1 MSDLL
6 VYVNE
11 NVSCSVIIDNLEVT
25 LDTFRREILED
36 QVSDVLPSH
45 YKFTRLLNNQR
56 IVVGLKQEVALK
68 LSQCMQK
75 TNDIFVV
82 HLFHEEGINL
92 KANKPDL
99 NHVPTKSGDG
109 DQNQVPPR
117 KKVRVS
123 RKPTLFDMCAPTT
136 SSPGPQ
142 PTSPYSA
149 ARARRVKMYSKQ
161 EVDECI
167 GMKKSYRQFWNDKA
181 EELCR
186 NNALKTF
193 KPGEIQGAINV
204 AWSLKKTDILKD
216 QIEEVK
222 KEIASKCSTD
232 ILKKFQTSKK
242 TVEKNA
248 ERVDAAASALRET
261 QENLTTT
268 RQEFLDSTNKSERKL
283 AAVRV
288 DKIEKDFDAQLAELR
303 RAQDAL
309 QKATEARKKLS
320 QLEVESQTA
329 GSDSDDSTC

>member
-25 LDTFRREILED
+25 LDTLRREILED

-75 TNDIFVV
+75 TNDIFAV

-92 KANKPDL
+92 KANEPDL
-99 NHVPTKSGDG
+99 NHVPTKSGDAGDG
-109 DQNQVPPR
+109 DQDQVPPR
-117 KKVRVS
+117 KKSGSVAS
-123 RKPTLFDMCAPTT
+123 PHSDMCAPTT

-149 ARARRVKMYSKQ
+149 ARARRVKIYSKQ

-186 NNALKTF
+186 SNALKTF

-261 QENLTTT
+261 QENLTIT

-288 DKIEKDFDAQLAELR
+288 DKI
-303 RAQDAL
+303 
-309 QKATEARKKLS
+309 
-320 QLEVESQTA
+320 
-329 GSDSDDSTC
+329 

>member
-1 MSDLL
+1 MQ
-6 VYVNE
+6 E
-11 NVSCSVIIDNLEVT
+11 
-25 LDTFRREILED
+25 
-36 QVSDVLPSH
+36 
-45 YKFTRLLNNQR
+45 QR
-56 IVVGLKQEVALK
+56 SKNIQAW
-68 LSQCMQK
+68 
-75 TNDIFVV
+75 
-82 HLFHEEGINL
+82 
-92 KANKPDL
+92 
-99 NHVPTKSGDG
+99 GD
-109 DQNQVPPR
+109 
-117 KKVRVS
+117 
-123 RKPTLFDMCAPTT
+123 
-136 SSPGPQ
+136 
-142 PTSPYSA
+142 
-149 ARARRVKMYSKQ
+149 
-161 EVDECI
+161 
-167 GMKKSYRQFWNDKA
+167 
-181 EELCR
+181 
-186 NNALKTF
+186 
-193 KPGEIQGAINV
+193 QGAIHV

-329 GSDSDDSTC
+329 DSDSNDSTC

>member
-1 MSDLL
+1 MHR
-6 VYVNE
+6 YE
-11 NVSCSVIIDNLEVT
+11 KVIPT
-25 LDTFRREILED
+25 ILERWSRRTL
-36 QVSDVLPSH
+36 QE
-45 YKFTRLLNNQR
+45 QR
-56 IVVGLKQEVALK
+56 SKNIQAW
-68 LSQCMQK
+68 
-75 TNDIFVV
+75 
-82 HLFHEEGINL
+82 
-92 KANKPDL
+92 
-99 NHVPTKSGDG
+99 G
-109 DQNQVPPR
+109 DQ
-117 KKVRVS
+117 
-123 RKPTLFDMCAPTT
+123 
-136 SSPGPQ
+136 
-142 PTSPYSA
+142 SA
-149 ARARRVKMYSKQ
+149 
-161 EVDECI
+161 I
-167 GMKKSYRQFWNDKA
+167 H
-181 EELCR
+181 
-186 NNALKTF
+186 
-193 KPGEIQGAINV
+193 V

-248 ERVDAAASALRET
+248 ECVDAAASALRET

-329 GSDSDDSTC
+329 DSDSNDSTC

>member
-1 MSDLL
+1 MHR
-6 VYVNE
+6 YE
-11 NVSCSVIIDNLEVT
+11 KVIPT
-25 LDTFRREILED
+25 ILERWSRRTL
-36 QVSDVLPSH
+36 QE
-45 YKFTRLLNNQR
+45 QR
-56 IVVGLKQEVALK
+56 SKNIQAW
-68 LSQCMQK
+68 
-75 TNDIFVV
+75 
-82 HLFHEEGINL
+82 
-92 KANKPDL
+92 
-99 NHVPTKSGDG
+99 GD
-109 DQNQVPPR
+109 
-117 KKVRVS
+117 
-123 RKPTLFDMCAPTT
+123 
-136 SSPGPQ
+136 
-142 PTSPYSA
+142 
-149 ARARRVKMYSKQ
+149 
-161 EVDECI
+161 
-167 GMKKSYRQFWNDKA
+167 
-181 EELCR
+181 
-186 NNALKTF
+186 
-193 KPGEIQGAINV
+193 QGAIHV

-329 GSDSDDSTC
+329 DSDSNDSTC

>member
-11 NVSCSVIIDNLEVT
+11 NVSWSVIIDNLEVM
-25 LDTFRREILED
+25 LDTFCWEILED

-45 YKFTRLLNNQR
+45 YKFTKLLSNQH
-56 IVVGLKQEVALK
+56 IVFGLKQEVALK

-75 TNDIFVV
+75 TNDIFAV
-82 HLFHEEGINL
+82 HFFHEEGINL
-92 KANKPDL
+92 KANEPGL
-99 NHVPTKSGDG
+99 NHVLSKSEDARDD
-109 DQNQVPPR
+109 DQDQVPPR

-123 RKPTLFDMCAPTT
+123 RQPTLFDMCTPTT

-149 ARARRVKMYSKQ
+149 ARAQRVKIYSKQ

-186 NNALKTF
+186 SNALKTF

-216 QIEEVK
+216 QSEKVNE
-222 KEIASKCSTD
+222 EIASKCSTD
-232 ILKKFQTSKK
+232 ILKKCDLSRENVQQRFS
-242 TVEKNA
+242 V
-248 ERVDAAASALRET
+248 ERVNS
-261 QENLTTT
+261 N
-268 RQEFLDSTNKSERKL
+268 
-283 AAVRV
+283 
-288 DKIEKDFDAQLAELR
+288 
-303 RAQDAL
+303 
-309 QKATEARKKLS
+309 
-320 QLEVESQTA
+320 
-329 GSDSDDSTC
+329 G

>member
-1 MSDLL
+1 MYVNTNMSDLL

-11 NVSCSVIIDNLEVT
+11 NVSCSVIIDNLEVK
-25 LDTFRREILED
+25 LDTLRREILED
-36 QVSDVLPSH
+36 QVSDVLPSL

-75 TNDIFVV
+75 TNDIFAV

-92 KANKPDL
+92 KANEPDL
-99 NHVPTKSGDG
+99 NHVPTKSGDAGDG
-109 DQNQVPPR
+109 DQDQVPPR

-123 RKPTLFDMCAPTT
+123 RKPTLFDMGAPTT

-149 ARARRVKMYSKQ
+149 ARARRVKIYSKQ

-268 RQEFLDSTNKSERKL
+268 R
-283 AAVRV
+283 
-288 DKIEKDFDAQLAELR
+288 
-303 RAQDAL
+303 
-309 QKATEARKKLS
+309 
-320 QLEVESQTA
+320 
-329 GSDSDDSTC
+329 

>member
-1 MSDLL
+1 M
-6 VYVNE
+6 
-11 NVSCSVIIDNLEVT
+11 
-25 LDTFRREILED
+25 
-36 QVSDVLPSH
+36 PSH

-92 KANKPDL
+92 KANEPDL
-99 NHVPTKSGDG
+99 NHVPTKLGDAGDG
-109 DQNQVPPR
+109 DQDQVPPR

-149 ARARRVKMYSKQ
+149 ARARRVKIYSKQ

-186 NNALKTF
+186 SNALKTF
-193 KPGEIQGAINV
+193 KPGEIKVQLMLPGH
-204 AWSLKKTDILKD
+204 S
-216 QIEEVK
+216 
-222 KEIASKCSTD
+222 
-232 ILKKFQTSKK
+232 
-242 TVEKNA
+242 
-248 ERVDAAASALRET
+248 
-261 QENLTTT
+261 
-268 RQEFLDSTNKSERKL
+268 RKL
-283 AAVRV
+283 T
-288 DKIEKDFDAQLAELR
+288 F
-303 RAQDAL
+303 
-309 QKATEARKKLS
+309 
-320 QLEVESQTA
+320 
-329 GSDSDDSTC
+329 

>member
-1 MSDLL
+1 MHR
-6 VYVNE
+6 YE
-11 NVSCSVIIDNLEVT
+11 KVIPT
-25 LDTFRREILED
+25 ILERWSRRTL
-36 QVSDVLPSH
+36 QE
-45 YKFTRLLNNQR
+45 QR
-56 IVVGLKQEVALK
+56 SKNIQAW
-68 LSQCMQK
+68 
-75 TNDIFVV
+75 
-82 HLFHEEGINL
+82 
-92 KANKPDL
+92 
-99 NHVPTKSGDG
+99 GD
-109 DQNQVPPR
+109 
-117 KKVRVS
+117 
-123 RKPTLFDMCAPTT
+123 
-136 SSPGPQ
+136 
-142 PTSPYSA
+142 
-149 ARARRVKMYSKQ
+149 
-161 EVDECI
+161 
-167 GMKKSYRQFWNDKA
+167 
-181 EELCR
+181 
-186 NNALKTF
+186 
-193 KPGEIQGAINV
+193 QGAIHV

-288 DKIEKDFDAQLAELR
+288 DKIEKDFDAQLAELL

-329 GSDSDDSTC
+329 DSDSNDSTC

>member
-1 MSDLL
+1 MHR
-6 VYVNE
+6 YE
-11 NVSCSVIIDNLEVT
+11 KVIPT
-25 LDTFRREILED
+25 ILERWSRRTL
-36 QVSDVLPSH
+36 QE
-45 YKFTRLLNNQR
+45 QR
-56 IVVGLKQEVALK
+56 SKNIQAW
-68 LSQCMQK
+68 
-75 TNDIFVV
+75 
-82 HLFHEEGINL
+82 
-92 KANKPDL
+92 
-99 NHVPTKSGDG
+99 GD
-109 DQNQVPPR
+109 
-117 KKVRVS
+117 
-123 RKPTLFDMCAPTT
+123 
-136 SSPGPQ
+136 
-142 PTSPYSA
+142 
-149 ARARRVKMYSKQ
+149 
-161 EVDECI
+161 
-167 GMKKSYRQFWNDKA
+167 
-181 EELCR
+181 
-186 NNALKTF
+186 
-193 KPGEIQGAINV
+193 QGAIHV

-248 ERVDAAASALRET
+248 ECVDAAASALRET